1 MSRNLLVHEIYL
13 SIQGESTFA
22 GLPCIFIRLT
32 GCDLR
37 CSYCD
42 TAYAFKGGQTMS
54 IEAIIQTVENM
65 AQPFARNGTLG
76 HKLPLVELT
85 GGEPL
90 LQKESPALV
99 SQLCDRGYTV
109 LIETS
114 GAHDIRKLDPRSHRI
129 MDLKC
134 PSSGESDRMFAENIE
149 HLSPRDEVK
158 FVISTHEDYRWCK
171 SQIEKWQLNE
181 RCEIL
186 VSWCAPL
193 TASQQDPNLKP
204 APSPETLISRQ
215 EIIDQMM
222 KDALPARFQAQLH
235 KIIWPAD
242 AKGV

>member
-1 MSRNLLVHEIYL
+1 MSTDAILQSV
-13 SIQGESTFA
+13 Q
-22 GLPCIFIRLT
+22 
-32 GCDLR
+32 D
-37 CSYCD
+37 
-42 TAYAFKGGQTMS
+42 MS
-54 IEAIIQTVENM
+54 G
-65 AQPFARNGTLG
+65 PFGTKDIKNQ
-76 HKLPLVELT
+76 KLPLVELT

-90 LQKESPALV
+90 LQKESPTLV
-99 SQLCDRGYTV
+99 TRLCDEGYSV

-114 GAHDIRKLDPRSHRI
+114 GAHPIQKLDPRSHRI

-134 PSSGESDRMFAENIE
+134 PSSGESDRMLWDNIE
-149 HLSPRDEVK
+149 HLSQRDEVK
-158 FVISTHEDYRWCK
+158 FVMATHEDYQWCK
-171 SQIEKWQLNE
+171 AQIEKWRLNE

-193 TASQQDPNLKP
+193 TTSQQDPNLKP
-204 APSPETLISRQ
+204 APASEALISRQ

>member
-1 MSRNLLVHEIYL
+1 MSGTLLVHEIYL

-42 TAYAFKGGQTMS
+42 TAYAFKGGHTMS
-54 IEAIIQTVENM
+54 IDAIIQSVQNM
-65 AQPFARNGTLG
+65 AQPFKHKITSGV
-76 HKLPLVELT
+76 KLPLVELT

-99 SQLCDRGYTV
+99 SQMCDLGYTV

-114 GAHDIRKLDPRSHRI
+114 GAHVIQNLDPRSHRI
-129 MDLKC
+129 MDFKC
-134 PSSGESDRMFAENIE
+134 PSSGESDRMLPENIE
-149 HLSPRDEVK
+149 QLSPHDEVK
-158 FVISTHEDYRWCK
+158 FVIATHEDYRWCK
-171 SQIEKWQLNE
+171 TQIEKWRLNE

-186 VSWCAPL
+186 ISWCAPL

-204 APSPETLISRQ
+204 APSPTELITRK
-215 EIIDQMM
+215 ELIDQMM